1 MGGCSAPNCSN
12 STTSGKQL
20 FRFPKDATRRRVWAV
35 NCRRDFEPPPHSRLC
50 QDHFEQSQFE
60 DVARSPAGGRKLRPN
75 AIPTLFGLQEAPYPV
90 LTRPHFLLPLKPEPV
105 EREVGFEEHGY
116 ARHTPLPGMTV
127 MMLEGGEEEGEEGEE
142 AHGEAHHRCK
152 QCLLLRRR
160 LEQETH
166 TSARLRKEV
175 EEMKKRLFRL
185 DRMERGLQS
194 FLLEDQVRA
203 LSLSRR
209 SRRAVWS
216 PETVAEAGK
225 LRRAVGNKGYE
236 YLREAGYPLPSYR
249 TLCNRL
255 ETKITVTTHLSCQE
269 LAELGLGLVAPPPGG
284 GGGGGEEGEEDEEEE
299 EEDDDDAAVDALI
312 GALS

>member
-1 MGGCSAPNCSN
+1 
-12 STTSGKQL
+12 
-20 FRFPKDATRRRVWAV
+20 
-35 NCRRDFEPPPHSRLC
+35 
-50 QDHFEQSQFE
+50 
-60 DVARSPAGGRKLRPN
+60 
-75 AIPTLFGLQEAPYPV
+75 
-90 LTRPHFLLPLKPEPV
+90 
-105 EREVGFEEHGY
+105 
-116 ARHTPLPGMTV
+116 
-127 MMLEGGEEEGEEGEE
+127 
-142 AHGEAHHRCK
+142 
-152 QCLLLRRR
+152 
-160 LEQETH
+160 
-166 TSARLRKEV
+166 
-175 EEMKKRLFRL
+175 MKKRLFRL

-269 LAELGLGLVAPPPGG
+269 LAELGLGLVAPPS
-284 GGGGGEEGEEDEEEE
+284 GGGGEEGEEDRGGGGH
-299 EEDDDDAAVDALI
+299 DDDAAVDALI